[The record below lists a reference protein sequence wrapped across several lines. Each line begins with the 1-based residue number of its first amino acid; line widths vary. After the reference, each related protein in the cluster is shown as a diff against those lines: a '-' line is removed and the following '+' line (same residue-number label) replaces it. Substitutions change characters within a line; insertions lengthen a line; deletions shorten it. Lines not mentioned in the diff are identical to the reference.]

1 MDPAQI
7 LKTTIYFLAL
17 INPASKILFLSTKTP
32 PYTRQQ
38 IFSVSIRASA
48 VALLILL
55 VMATMGNFLLIT
67 VFHVEIYSLSVAGSI
82 ILFIIGLTA
91 VRKGRF
97 YEKQDLNKGISEIS
111 IVPLA
116 APLIV
121 GPGVIT
127 AVRPH

>member
-67 VFHVEIYSLSVAGSI
+67 VFHVEIYSLLVA
-82 ILFIIGLTA
+82 
-91 VRKGRF
+91 
-97 YEKQDLNKGISEIS
+97 
-111 IVPLA
+111 
-116 APLIV
+116 
-121 GPGVIT
+121 
-127 AVRPH
+127 